1 MKILVTTSRTPF
13 GLDLIRK
20 LGEAGHEVDAADS
33 YAAAP
38 GSHSKFVAQ
47 HHVTPSAQDDAEGFV
62 GAVAKICADRGI
74 ELIVPTFEEVFYLSA
89 LRDRLG
95 DVALFAAA
103 FTALARLHDKATFQR
118 LAQDLGLPIPAT
130 VVARDADE
138 LHAAIERFPSYFAR
152 AAFSRGGVSLLTNTG
167 PLAGKVQVE
176 DVTPSHRE
184 PWLVQEFVDGPML
197 CSYSTVHGGKVT
209 AHMTYRAPRQWQHS
223 TGIQFESIDS
233 QPSLEIVKR
242 IVEDL
247 DYTGQISFDFVDSPD
262 RGLQL
267 IECNP
272 RATDGV
278 LLMDDD
284 VLSAGITGDVEGV
297 TRLVEPGRIVQ
308 LDFAVLGQ
316 MFLEPLHEVPRSIHD
331 LAKLHGPDRGWHD
344 LMPQLYSF
352 LALAHHEKLSL
363 KERKGLFEAMAD
375 DICWNGGPIEGM
387 KDSDRE
393 ALATLEAE
401 RLKTS

>member
-38 GSHSKFVAQ
+38 GSHSKFVARN
-47 HHVTPSAQDDAEGFV
+47 HVTPSAQDDAQGFV
-62 GAVAKICADRGI
+62 DAVARICEERAI

-95 DVALFAAA
+95 DVKLFAAQ
-103 FTALARLHDKATFQR
+103 FVALARLHDKATFQR
-118 LAQDLGLPIPAT
+118 LAQDLDLPIPET
-130 VVARDADE
+130 KVARNTDE
-138 LHAAIERFPSYFAR
+138 LHAAIESFPRYFAR

-167 PLAGKVQVE
+167 PLAGHVKVE
-176 DVTPSHRE
+176 DVEPTDAS

-197 CSYSTVHGGKVT
+197 CSYSTVHDGHVT
-209 AHMTYRAPRQWQHS
+209 AHMAYRAPRQWQHS
-223 TGIQFESIDS
+223 TGIQFESIDG

-242 IVEDL
+242 IVSDL

-262 RGLQL
+262 GLKL

-278 LLMDDD
+278 LLMDEDM
-284 VLSAGITGDVEGV
+284 LSGGITGEPGGV
-297 TRLVEPGRIVQ
+297 VRILEPGRMVQ

-316 MFLEPLHEVPRSIHD
+316 LFLEPLHELPSSIHD
-331 LAKLHGPDRGWHD
+331 LVKLHGPDRGWHD
-344 LMPQLYSF
+344 ALPQLYSF
-352 LALAHHEKLSL
+352 LALAHHERLSL
-363 KERKGLFEAMAD
+363 RERKGLFEAMAD

-387 KDSDRE
+387 TEGDRQ
-393 ALATLEAE
+393 ALSGLEAE
-401 RLKTS
+401 RLKTG

>member
-62 GAVAKICADRGI
+62 AAVAKICADRDI

-89 LRDRLG
+89 LRDQLG
-95 DVALFAAA
+95 DVALFAAE
-103 FTALARLHDKATFQR
+103 FRALAQLHDKATFQR
-118 LAQDLGLPIPAT
+118 LAQDLDLPIPAT
-130 VVARDADE
+130 VVARNADE
-138 LHAAIERFPSYFAR
+138 LHAAIEKFPDYFAR

-167 PLAGKVQVE
+167 PLAGHVKVE
-176 DVTPSHRE
+176 DVTPTDEE
-184 PWLVQEFVDGPML
+184 PWLVQEYVDGPML

-223 TGIQFESIDS
+223 TGIQFESIDG
-233 QPSLEIVKR
+233 QPSLAIVQR
-242 IVEDL
+242 IVSHL

-272 RATDGV
+272 RTTDGV
-278 LLMDDD
+278 LLMDED
-284 VLSAGITGDVEGV
+284 VLSAGISGDVEGV
-297 TRLVEPGRIVQ
+297 TRIVEPGRIVQ

-316 MFLEPLHEVPRSIHD
+316 MFLEPLHEVPKTIHD

-344 LMPQLYSF
+344 LMP
-352 LALAHHEKLSL
+352 
-363 KERKGLFEAMAD
+363 
-375 DICWNGGPIEGM
+375 
-387 KDSDRE
+387 
-393 ALATLEAE
+393 
-401 RLKTS
+401 